1 MKRNEPISHIM
12 TKDPITVHHGQKVSE
27 VRQLFIEHGI
37 HHIPVVSGK
46 RLLGIISA
54 TDMMRLSLSAYGSD
68 ERTMDAMLDHQF
80 TIEQVMSK
88 HLTTLEAKGT
98 IREAAEKLREGRFH
112 ALPVV
117 DEQGNLA
124 GIVTTTDLI
133 GYLLEQY

>member
-88 HLTTLEAKGT
+88 HLTTLDAKGT
-98 IREAAEKLREGRFH
+98 IREAAERLREGRFH

>member
-1 MKRNEPISHIM
+1 MKRNESISHIM

-37 HHIPVVSGK
+37 HHVPVVSGK

-88 HLTTLEAKGT
+88 HLTTLDAKGT

>member
-88 HLTTLEAKGT
+88 HLTTLDAKGT

-117 DEQGNLA
+117 DDQGNLA